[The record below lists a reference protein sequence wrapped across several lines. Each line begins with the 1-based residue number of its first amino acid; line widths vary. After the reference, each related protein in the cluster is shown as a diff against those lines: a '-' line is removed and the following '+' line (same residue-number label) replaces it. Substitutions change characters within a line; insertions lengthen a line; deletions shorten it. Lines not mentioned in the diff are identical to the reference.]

1 MVYALR
7 FVFRSVLN
15 ELCPLTRRSLVKK
28 CLVSG
33 MAEERAKVRLS
44 ELDTRLSSS
53 NNLVGMEVDMAV
65 SVPSSLWVH
74 SHCLL
79 FGILD

>member
-1 MVYALR
+1 MPQDSA
-7 FVFRSVLN
+7 FRLVLN
-15 ELCPLTRRSLVKK
+15 ELCPLTCRSLVKK

-33 MAEERAKVRLS
+33 MAEERAKVRSS
-44 ELDTRLSSS
+44 ELDTGLSSS
-53 NNLVGMEVDMAV
+53 IHPVGMELDTVV
-65 SVPSSLWVH
+65 SVPSLLWVR

>member
-7 FVFRSVLN
+7 FVFWSVLN

-33 MAEERAKVRLS
+33 MAEERAEVRSS
-44 ELDTRLSSS
+44 ELDTGLSSS
-53 NNLVGMEVDMAV
+53 DNPVGMEVDMVV

-79 FGILD
+79 SGILD

>member
-1 MVYALR
+1 MIGH
-7 FVFRSVLN
+7 S
-15 ELCPLTRRSLVKK
+15 SVKK

-44 ELDTRLSSS
+44 ELDMGLSSS
-53 NNLVGMEVDMAV
+53 NNLVGMEVYMAM
-65 SVPSSLWVH
+65 SVPSSLWVR